1 MDPHDADAD
10 AHVTALFVSGDDAA
24 LHAVYDRHGSLVY
37 RIALA
42 MLRSVPDAEDVTQA
56 TFVSAWRGRDTF
68 DPYAGTL
75 AGWLVGIARR
85 RAVDQLR
92 VIGRE
97 RRTLQAV
104 SDEPST
110 LDSPSNMDSIVDRM
124 LVVDE
129 LSRLPVAQRQVLEL
143 AFYDGLTHIQI
154 AETTGIPVGTVKSH
168 VRRGLTR
175 LRRRWEVDSAI
186 V

>member
-1 MDPHDADAD
+1 MSHPH
-10 AHVTALFVSGDDAA
+10 
-24 LHAVYDRHGSLVY
+24 
-37 RIALA
+37 
-42 MLRSVPDAEDVTQA
+42 
-56 TFVSAWRGRDTF
+56 
-68 DPYAGTL
+68 
-75 AGWLVGIARR
+75 
-85 RAVDQLR
+85 
-92 VIGRE
+92 
-97 RRTLQAV
+97 
-104 SDEPST
+104 ST
-110 LDSPSNMDSIVDRM
+110 RLPIMDSIADRM